1 MAKVPEIVVHIDWM
15 FSKEKFSGERCVFCQ
30 DCIYGPGFRMVAVTK
45 TGKELLPNFSETK
58 VILCSSC
65 KAAMK

>member
-1 MAKVPEIVVHIDWM
+1 MMGSEIIVRVDWM
-15 FSKEKFSGERCVFCQ
+15 FSKEKFSGEQCSACG
-30 DCIYGPGFRMVAVTK
+30 DCIYGDGFRMVMVTR
-45 TGKELLPNFSETK
+45 TGKESLPNFSETK